1 MADAGD
7 ALALKCR
14 RGGEQRARRREDD
27 AVPFA
32 LAHPAQQIPAQNA
45 CRAAAT
51 AAAAV
56 HILRFDVVEQKPAV
70 GVALTEREPIAREKV
85 RDDLMPEP
93 AEVARHDDG
102 VAQGPQVPGDDQ
114 VIVLGAGF
122 RLPEQGRQRVIG
134 GGG

>member
-1 MADAGD
+1 MADAGN
-7 ALALKCR
+7 ALALKGR
-14 RGGEQRARRREDD
+14 GGGEQCTCRREED

-45 CRAAAT
+45 CRAAAA

-56 HILRFDVVEQKPAV
+56 HILRFDVIEQQAAV

-93 AEVARHDDG
+93 AEVARHDE
-102 VAQGPQVPGDDQ
+102 
-114 VIVLGAGF
+114 VIVFGF
-122 RLPEQGRQRVIG
+122 CPCVAKERAQRVIG

>member
-1 MADAGD
+1 MIREYDRVADAGD

-14 RGGEQRARRREDD
+14 RGGEQRARRREND

-56 HILRFDVVEQKPAV
+56 HVLRFDVVEQKPAV

-93 AEVARHDDG
+93 AEVARHDE
-102 VAQGPQVPGDDQ
+102 
-114 VIVLGAGF
+114 VIVFGF
-122 RLPEQGRQRVIG
+122 CPRVAKERAQRVIG